1 MQLVNMSRA
10 ISIFTVLLLALL
22 SEGPSNVHAVE
33 FSYFPDNLT
42 VLEGQNVIL
51 RCKIDE
57 EVTHKAWLNRSN
69 ILFTGDEKWSLDP
82 RVSMANNN
90 DSDFSIQIE
99 RVAVADEGPYT
110 CSFQARTK
118 PRTAHVYLIVQVP
131 ARIVNISQ
139 DKSVNEGDD
148 VNLFCLA
155 IGRPE
160 PSITWK
166 DLKSGRT
173 YEGEFLDITE
183 IKRHQAEEFVCITNN
198 GVAPPDTH
206 RVKVTVNY
214 PPMITDVKNMPAQV
228 GKTAILRCEAMAV
241 PTASFEWY
249 RDDRRLLE
257 SDNTLRI
264 KNEKTRSL
272 LLFTNVT
279 EKHFGNYTCFASNRL
294 GASNASMLLFRPGAV
309 YGGSVTLSAC
319 LSGLVFWLSLSIS
332 VLLKV

>member
-1 MQLVNMSRA
+1 MLFILSILINIKKYKITLNYQWIRDEYIYETFTKNNQSRR
-10 ISIFTVLLLALL
+10 IFMH
-22 SEGPSNVHAVE
+22 SS
-33 FSYFPDNLT
+33 SD
-42 VLEGQNVIL
+42 

-249 RDDRRLLE
+249 RDDRRLVE